1 MGCSLLLCPAPSSK
15 VIVPVSLPARALQV
29 ANLTS
34 SRGRKIM
41 GSVKVMPG
49 LSKMGWGMT
58 VKKNLVL
65 GDLQETARA

>member
-1 MGCSLLLCPAPSSK
+1 MLLCRASFSK
-15 VIVPVSLPARALQV
+15 VTVPGSLPSRPLAV
-29 ANLTS
+29 ADLTS

-65 GDLQETARA
+65 GDLQERAGA